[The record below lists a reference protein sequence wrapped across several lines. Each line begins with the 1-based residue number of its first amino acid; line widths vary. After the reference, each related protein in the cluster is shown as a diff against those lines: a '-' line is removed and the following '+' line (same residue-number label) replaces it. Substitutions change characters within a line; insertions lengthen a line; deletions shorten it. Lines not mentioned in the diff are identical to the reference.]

1 MRTHSGQAQNNTQQS
16 TARRTHMQSLTLKE
30 PAMTPVITQPQI
42 TAPHEY
48 RFDPLTEK
56 KVSLYQPDQPGLIFP
71 GRPQFAEAGAERQ
84 FRKERLV
91 GACRAFAREGF
102 DYGFAGHLTIRDPE
116 RPHLYWTNPMAVHFA
131 QVKVSNLIL
140 VDHKGRVVE
149 GSHAVNRAGFVLH
162 AAVHEAHPDILAMCH
177 AHTLYGTAFAALGR
191 PLAPIS
197 QDAAAFFE
205 DHIVITEEAG
215 QVAIE
220 EEAGPKVADWF
231 VNVKAAIHQNH
242 GLFTASRHSIE
253 AAAFWFI
260 ALERCC
266 HQQLLVEATGAK
278 LRLVPDDRSRY
289 SREHVG
295 SEYIGW
301 LHFQTLWNDLVRTQP
316 DMFD

>member
-1 MRTHSGQAQNNTQQS
+1 MSAIIEGLKA
-16 TARRTHMQSLTLKE
+16 AALKE
-30 PAMTPVITQPQI
+30 
-42 TAPHEY
+42 Y
-48 RFDPLTEK
+48 RHDPLSDP
-56 KVSLYQPDQPGLIFP
+56 KVSIYQPDQPGLWFP
-71 GRPQFAEAGAERQ
+71 GRPRFDDIAQERQ
-84 FRKERLV
+84 HRKERLV

-116 RPHLYWTNPMAVHFA
+116 RPHLYWTNPMAVHFR

-140 VDHKGRVVE
+140 VDHKGRVIE
-149 GSHAVNRAGFVLH
+149 GDYAVNRAGFVLH

-177 AHTLYGTAFAALGR
+177 AHTLYGTAFAALGK

-205 DHIVITEEAG
+205 DHVVICDEAG
-215 QVAIE
+215 QVAVE
-220 EEAGPKVADWF
+220 ERAGPAVADWF
-231 VNVKAAIHQNH
+231 TGVKAAIHQNH

-266 HQQLLVEATGAK
+266 HQQLLVEATGVAPK
-278 LRLVPDDRSRY
+278 LVPPERSRY

-301 LHFQTLWNDLVRTQP
+301 LHFQTIWNDLVRSEP
-316 DMFD
+316 DLFD